1 MRLQNLIAISML
13 AIAVPN
19 VSYGYEET
27 RSKANY
33 LGIEY
38 LDWTFEGDASTGG
51 DAATE
56 GAAITL
62 GRDINNF
69 FGIEGQV
76 GAGSGATV
84 SGIEQYDVLFL
95 SLLGRFNLHFEF
107 ITGFLTLGY
116 SAMAFDYVSPAAS
129 DDVEGAPTLGAGM
142 AFFLSPNFAV
152 TAGGTAY
159 LTDDLNDV
167 NVAWRAGLTW
177 YFDWPRLHPRY

>member
-1 MRLQNLIAISML
+1 ML

-19 VSYGYEET
+19 VSYGFEET

-38 LDWTFEGDASTGG
+38 LDWTFVGDASTGG
-51 DAATE
+51 DATSE
-56 GAAITL
+56 GVAIIL

-69 FGIEGQV
+69 FAIEGQI
-76 GAGSGATV
+76 GTGSGATIN
-84 SGIEQYDVLFL
+84 GIEQYDVAFL

-116 SAMAFDYVSPAAS
+116 SVMAFDYVSPAVA
-129 DDVEGAPTLGAGM
+129 DDREGAPTLGGGT
-142 AFFLSPNFAV
+142 AFFFSPNFAATV
-152 TAGGTAY
+152 GGAAY
-159 LTDDLNDV
+159 LTDNLNDV
-167 NVAWRAGLTW
+167 NVVWRAGLTW